1 MRGTYLTVAIW
12 SLLCAATAFAAPARV
27 YVVPATVEARET
39 PDIAG
44 KVVGTLAC
52 GDEVSVRESSG
63 TWRRVV
69 STGLRSPGWVP
80 TWTIGP
86 SDPEEPAP
94 ESAVTRTGDVNIRTT
109 ASESAELLAVLSEK
123 AGVTILE
130 RRGEWCKVRIA
141 GSKLVGW
148 APAWSLKPGEAKA
161 ATTGAPEITKA
172 PDFGATRYVTAE
184 GLNLRG
190 APSVEADA
198 IAILGR
204 NTIVYPMEVAG
215 EWVKVR
221 VHDGPMGWVCRVY
234 LAATPDGVSG
244 GPATIGAV
252 PEARGEIRQRR
263 DVLHDNEGMTYQDA
277 VNVRSGP
284 GDGFAVVAMM
294 PAGVIFRIIGQSS
307 GWYNAVF
314 PDGTAGWV
322 ASWLCLANDM
332 PEDKPPDITIEG
344 PQPQPAA
351 RPTGPAPNAIGNAIA
366 QYARTQF
373 GKPYIWGAE
382 SPSVGFDCSGLVW
395 WAHRMTG
402 ISVPRVSFDQYRF
415 GVPVPVDQMIPGDT
429 VFFMNTYTSGA
440 SHCGIYLG
448 NGWFIHAPGTGKRIR
463 IQPLIERARD
473 FGGAR
478 RLYVRR

>member
-1 MRGTYLTVAIW
+1 MRGACIGVAIW
-12 SLLCAATAFAAPARV
+12 GLLCAATAFAAPARV

-39 PDIAG
+39 PDAGG
-44 KVVGTLAC
+44 KVVGALAR

-69 STGLRSPGWVP
+69 AANLRSPGWVP
-80 TWTIGP
+80 AWTIGA
-86 SDPEEPAP
+86 SDPKEPTP
-94 ESAVTRTGDVNIRTT
+94 ESAVTRTGDLNIRTE
-109 ASESAELLAVLSEK
+109 SRDSAELLAVLSAG
-123 AGVTILE
+123 AGVTVLE
-130 RRGEWCKVRIA
+130 RRGDWCRVRIA
-141 GSKLVGW
+141 GSRLVGW

-161 ATTGAPEITKA
+161 ATVGAPEVTKA

-184 GLNLRG
+184 GLNLRD

-198 IAILGR
+198 VAILGR

-221 VHDGPMGWVCRVY
+221 VHDGPVGWVCRVY
-234 LAATPDGVSG
+234 LAATPDGLSS

-263 DVLHDNEGMTYQDA
+263 DVLHDNEGMIYQDA

-284 GDGFAVVAMM
+284 GDGFAVVATM
-294 PAGVIFRIIGQSS
+294 PAGVIFRILGQSS

-322 ASWLCLANDM
+322 ASWLCIANDM
-332 PEDKPPDITIEG
+332 PEDKPPEWRVEDPTPAPP
-344 PQPQPAA
+344 PQT
-351 RPTGPAPNAIGNAIA
+351 TGPVPNAIGNAIA
-366 QYARTQF
+366 QYALTQL
-373 GKPYIWGAE
+373 GKPYIWSAQ

-395 WAHRMTG
+395 WAHRMAG
-402 ISVPRVSFDQYRF
+402 INVPRVSFDQYRF

-448 NGWFIHAPGTGKRIR
+448 NGYFLHAPGTGKRVR
-463 IQPLIERARD
+463 WQPLIERARD